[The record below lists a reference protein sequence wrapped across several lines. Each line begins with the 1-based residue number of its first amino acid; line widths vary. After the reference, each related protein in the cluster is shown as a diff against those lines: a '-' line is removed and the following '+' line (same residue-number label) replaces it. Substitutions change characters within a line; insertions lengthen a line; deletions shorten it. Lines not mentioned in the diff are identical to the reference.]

1 MQSTQPRPCGA
12 KFGSISLKGQLR
24 GNRPGAREGRRR
36 TDSQIKLL
44 KASIP
49 SAHVAII
56 AGADHHIFLSN
67 EGDVLR
73 GSIPLLAVSISKCVR
88 KEQRQNF

>member
-12 KFGSISLKGQLR
+12 QFGSISLKGQLR

-67 EGDVLR
+67 EEDVLR
-73 GSIPLLAVSISKCVR
+73 EIHSFVGGLK
-88 KEQRQNF
+88 